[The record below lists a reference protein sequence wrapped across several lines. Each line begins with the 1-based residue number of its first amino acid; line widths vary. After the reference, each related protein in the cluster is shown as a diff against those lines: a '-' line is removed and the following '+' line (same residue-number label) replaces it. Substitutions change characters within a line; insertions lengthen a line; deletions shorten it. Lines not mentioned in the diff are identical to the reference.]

1 MVLNFNQVGIFIYSL
16 KFILLFNLAF
26 FNIIIPV
33 FEPSI
38 NIYSCIY
45 SIINQSFSDWEI
57 LIIDGS
63 NSMIVNEF
71 ISKEGGH
78 KIQGIFES
86 DNGVYDAMNKGIK
99 ISKGQWIYFLGSD
112 DVLHDEFVLENIYKS
127 IKLTK
132 LPIIYGNV
140 KILGDTGWARDGEI
154 YAGHFSKNRMLRKAI
169 CHQAIFYNREFLI
182 SNNLLFDLK
191 YPVSA
196 DWQFNLR
203 CRRLTSFKYVD
214 QIVALFSAGGIST
227 VKKDSFQEN
236 IKIEFGDIFPTKLE
250 IILKEIAKKF
260 IRLIK

>member
-1 MVLNFNQVGIFIYSL
+1 MV
-16 KFILLFNLAF
+16 F

-33 FEPSI
+33 FNPSE
-38 NIYSCIY
+38 NFYSCIH

-63 NSMIVNEF
+63 NSMIVSEL
-71 ISKEGGH
+71 ISKESDPR
-78 KIQGIFES
+78 IQAIFEP
-86 DNGVYDAMNKGIK
+86 DNGVYDAMNKGIR

-112 DVLHDEFVLENIYKS
+112 DVLYDEFVLENIYNS
-127 IKLTK
+127 IKPTS
-132 LPIIYGNV
+132 LPIVYGNV

-154 YAGHFSKNRMLRKAI
+154 YAGYFSKNRMLRKAI
-169 CHQAIFYNREFLI
+169 CHQAIFYNREFLL
-182 SNNLLFDLK
+182 SNNLLFDLR

-227 VKKDSFQEN
+227 LKKDSFQEN
-236 IKIEFGDIFPTKLE
+236 IRIEFGDLFPTSLE
-250 IILKEIAKKF
+250 IFLKESVKKL